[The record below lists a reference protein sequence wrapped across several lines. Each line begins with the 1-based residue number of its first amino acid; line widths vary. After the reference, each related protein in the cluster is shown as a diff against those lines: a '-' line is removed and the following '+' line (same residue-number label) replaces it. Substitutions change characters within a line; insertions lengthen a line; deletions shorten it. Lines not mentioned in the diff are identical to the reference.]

1 MARPRGPTR
10 EQQLCMKGKLG
21 LVLCKLKH
29 RDKNS
34 RVVKEEKLCRVQH
47 LFTIA
52 LPDWKVGVELVD
64 TTLRE

>member
-1 MARPRGPTR
+1 
-10 EQQLCMKGKLG
+10 MKGKLG

-34 RVVKEEKLCRVQH
+34 RVVKEEKLCGVQH